1 MRKRR
6 KFFIRGKMRLVIKVG
21 TSTLTS
27 KNGLLNREYIFSLA
41 EQISGLQ
48 DDNHEIIIVSSGA
61 VGAGQAK
68 LGVSSDR
75 ETTREKQAF
84 AAIGQPL
91 VMNAYSD
98 AFLKYGKTVAQ
109 ILLTREVFDK
119 RAEYINARNTL
130 NVLIRNKAIPIINE
144 NDSVSISEINF
155 GDNDTLAALVAATI
169 DADKL
174 IIFTDVDGFYKGN
187 SATSEIIPQ
196 IEKITEEIERYAT
209 GGSSSDKGTGGM
221 KTKITAAKIAAASGV
236 DTVITNGS
244 KLYLLTDIV
253 SDCQAGTVI
262 KAKKQCLLAK
272 KSWIAF
278 SKKSKGTI
286 FVDNKAADILLN
298 KGKSLLPAGIVKI
311 SGTFHRGDTVNIANA
326 ETKKDFARG
335 LTNYDSSVVEK
346 IKGKK
351 TIDIKKIMDTEE
363 DEIIHRDNMVLL
375 R

>member
-1 MRKRR
+1 
-6 KFFIRGKMRLVIKVG
+6 MRLVIKVG

-27 KNGLLNREYIFSLA
+27 KDGLLNREYIFNLA
-41 EQISGLQ
+41 QRLSELQ
-48 DDNHEIIIVSSGA
+48 DDGHEIIIVSSGA
-61 VGAGQAK
+61 VGAGRAK
-68 LGVSSDR
+68 LGVCSKPK
-75 ETTREKQAF
+75 TTREKQAF
-84 AAIGQPL
+84 AAVGQPL

-98 AFLKYGKTVAQ
+98 AFMKYGKTVAQ

-130 NVLIRNKAIPIINE
+130 NVLIQNKVIPIINE
-144 NDSVSISEINF
+144 NDTVSISEINF

-174 IIFTDVDGFYKGN
+174 IIFTDVDGFYRGN
-187 SATSEIIPQ
+187 PATSELIPK
-196 IEKITEEIERYAT
+196 IDKITEDIESYAT
-209 GGSSSDKGTGGM
+209 SGSSSGKGTGGM
-221 KTKITAAKIAAASGV
+221 KTKITAAKIAVASGV
-236 DTVITNGS
+236 ETVITNGS
-244 KLYLLTDIV
+244 KLNLLKEIV

-262 KAKKQCLLAK
+262 KAEKQCLQAK

-311 SGTFHRGDTVNIANA
+311 SGIFHRGDTVNIANA

-335 LTNYDSSVVEK
+335 LTNYDCSVVEK

-351 TIDIKKIMDTEE
+351 TIDIKKIIDTEE
-363 DEIIHRDNMVLL
+363 GEVIHRDNLALL
-375 R
+375 

>member
-1 MRKRR
+1 
-6 KFFIRGKMRLVIKVG
+6 MRLVIKVG

-262 KAKKQCLLAK
+262 KAKKQCLRAK